1 MTILIKKKIITAI
14 RKQNK
19 IGFNLGSEGNI
30 SVRNDENFFITPSGC
45 NVSDLSE
52 KDICILDSNGRV
64 INKKNP
70 SSEIKFHLIIYNSNK
85 NIKAIVHSHSPW
97 ASIISCLRKEIPSFH
112 YMVAEFGGKNIKCAD
127 YAKFGTN
134 NLAKNVLTAINN
146 RKGCLISN
154 HGQITVGENL
164 DEALNLSEA
173 LEKLSM
179 QYYHCLLTKK
189 VKLLKS
195 SQMDEV
201 IEAFK
206 EYKSKH

>member
-1 MTILIKKKIITAI
+1 VTILIKKKIVSALK
-14 RKQNK
+14 KQNK

-30 SVRNDENFFITPSGC
+30 SVRNSEKIFITSSGC

-52 KDICILDSNGRV
+52 KDICVIESNGRV
-64 INKKNP
+64 INKKKP
-70 SSEIKFHLIIYNSNK
+70 SSEIKLHLIIYNSRK
-85 NIKAIVHSHSPW
+85 NINAIVHSHSPW

-112 YMVAEFGGKNIKCAD
+112 YMVAEFGGKNIRCAD
-127 YAKFGTN
+127 YAKFGTD
-134 NLAKNVLTAINN
+134 NLAKKVFNAINN

-154 HGQITVGENL
+154 HGQITIGESL
-164 DEALNLSEA
+164 DEALILSEA
-173 LEKLSM
+173 LEKLCM

-189 VKLLKS
+189 LRLLKS
-195 SQMDEV
+195 SEMDEV